1 MRFRSVYY
9 SVKRLKAKNEILRQD
24 TNLSDGRR
32 ENLLFQMV
40 EKEGRKNKIIIKE
53 GVQKMKIKIMISTVD
68 RKAKIKS
75 FKKQAVES
83 LF

>member
-68 RKAKIKS
+68 RKAKIKL

>member
-1 MRFRSVYY
+1 
-9 SVKRLKAKNEILRQD
+9 
-24 TNLSDGRR
+24 
-32 ENLLFQMV
+32 MV